1 MKLSEYQEIAAET
14 AFYPEELALYYCAL
28 GLSGESGEV
37 ADKVKKIIRDKGGF
51 IKGEDRVAMAKE
63 LGDVLWYV
71 ANMSRELG
79 FCLSEVAEMNV
90 SKLRD
95 RQRRDMLSGSGDD
108 R

>member
-1 MKLSEYQEIAAET
+1 MKLSEYQELAGKT
-14 AFYPEELALYYCAL
+14 AFYPEELAMCYCAL

-37 ADKVKKIIRDKGGF
+37 ADKVKKILRDKGGF
-51 IKGEDRVAMAKE
+51 INEEDRVAIAKE

-90 SKLRD
+90 SKLLD
-95 RQRRDMLSGSGDD
+95 RQRRDVLSGSGDD